1 MVPGRTWIYL
11 VRDAGQGYRDSRERD
26 YRRPERNL
34 REFRGRD
41 ARDARDARD
50 PRMDYPPPRGRDH
63 FPGRCGSI
71 FFNVMQ

>member
-1 MVPGRTWIYL
+1 MVPWMYL
-11 VRDAGQGYRDSRERD
+11 VRQGQGYRDSRERD
-26 YRRPERNL
+26 YRRPERAE

-63 FPGRCGSI
+63 FPGSVGIGSK
-71 FFNVMQ
+71 VMQ